1 MDVLPEHVT
10 LDVSHAGTS
19 RSDVLAMARALG
31 PRLAHVHLTD
41 SRGSFKDEHLVP
53 GDGDQPVDQFLR
65 HLRGTRYGGSVVV
78 EINTRGRKAKKRAKM
93 LARALEVARRQLGRP
108 DHAPAQPAP
117 GASGR
122 PVTDGDP
129 VTDGGAVG
137 EAGDTSAPVGA
148 AGPTPAPRQRTW
160 PPAQPHGPGTPTP
173 PRADS

>member
-1 MDVLPEHVT
+1 MERVQKAPDIIQLQYKITDCEKKSEVVSTSLFSFYWGLEDVQLAELCDKRMDVLPEHVT

-78 EINTRGRKAKKRAKM
+78 EINTRGRKAKKRAKTC
-93 LARALEVARRQLGRP
+93 ASAASPSRP
-108 DHAPAQPAP
+108 RHMP
-117 GASGR
+117 GQGFLTTR
-122 PVTDGDP
+122 
-129 VTDGGAVG
+129 
-137 EAGDTSAPVGA
+137 
-148 AGPTPAPRQRTW
+148 
-160 PPAQPHGPGTPTP
+160 
-173 PRADS
+173 